1 MENLFKNNEMN
12 KKFKLSDIVNIRSGM
27 VVPKTVNNDERQLT
41 DAYVRMVGTSDY
53 DDDGNLRNDLEAN
66 VLIKPAI
73 EKNFLQYN
81 EVLFNAKGRRFFAAL
96 FRNEYSFTIAS
107 ASFLVLTIQNDH
119 ILPDFLVWYL
129 NHPETLKVFNSKIT
143 TQNIPSITKQELG
156 ELEIII
162 PNFETQNKI
171 VKLDFLKKEQI
182 MIQKELITLKA
193 NLINTV
199 TYKKLKNEC

>member
-1 MENLFKNNEMN
+1 MN

-66 VLIKPAI
+66 VLIKPSI

-96 FRNEYSFTIAS
+96 FRNEYLFTIAS
-107 ASFLVLTIQNDH
+107 ASFLVLTIKDDKI
-119 ILPDFLVWYL
+119 ILPEFLVWYL
-129 NHPETLKVFNSKIT
+129 NHPETLKVFNSKMA

>member
-1 MENLFKNNEMN
+1 MN
-12 KKFKLSDIVNIRSGM
+12 KKFKLSEIVNIRSGM
-27 VVPKTVNNDERQLT
+27 VVPKTVNNDEKQLT

-53 DDDGNLRNDLEAN
+53 DDGGNLRNDLEAN

-81 EVLFNAKGRRFFAAL
+81 EVLFNAKGRRFFATL

-107 ASFLVLTIQNDH
+107 ASFLVLTIQNDL
-119 ILPDFLVWYL
+119 ILPEFLVWYL
-129 NHPETLKVFNSKIT
+129 NHPETLKVFASKMT

-156 ELEIII
+156 DLEIII
-162 PNFETQNKI
+162 PNLETQKQI
-171 VKLDFLKKEQI
+171 VKLDFLKKEQVV
-182 MIQKELITLKA
+182 IQKELITLKE

-199 TYKKLKNEC
+199 TYKKLQNEY